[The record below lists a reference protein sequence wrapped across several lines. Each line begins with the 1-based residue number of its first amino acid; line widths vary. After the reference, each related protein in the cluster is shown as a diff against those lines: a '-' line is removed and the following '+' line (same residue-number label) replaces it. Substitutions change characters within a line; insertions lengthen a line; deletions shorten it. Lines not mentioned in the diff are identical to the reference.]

1 MSNIQFDVQGAR
13 ANGYS
18 DTQIADAIAKKA
30 GFDAAG
36 ARQAGFNDEAIITRL
51 TSAPRPKREPVDVDA
66 HVAQALKKD
75 AEAMTT
81 RQALEMGA
89 GKTFDMIGKGMQQA
103 YYNVTG
109 NEAELA
115 ALKGRV
121 DHNKALYAPIAE
133 AHPVAT
139 AVGESAPAMIIPVG
153 GVGATMLGTAGKMA
167 VAGAIPGALEYG
179 TVEERAQKAATGAA
193 GSVVGGVVV
202 PKVAG
207 MTLAASKAAL
217 KGLAGK
223 ISPEALALATR
234 AQALGIP
241 VNVAQLGDSKFLKTL
256 ASSLEH
262 MPFTGG
268 AQSAAKQRTA
278 FTNAVGQTFGE
289 DVNKVT
295 PEVYAA
301 AKSRLGK
308 QFDELAARNE
318 LNVTDPLK
326 AKMAAILGDAES
338 TADDNTIRAVKNI
351 MDRVQS
357 QAQGSKLPGATY
369 SSIDTQLSN
378 IIKAGGEK
386 GMYAKRLQET
396 IRNGMDDS
404 ISAVDQAAWQQT
416 RNQYK
421 NLKAVRDIVAKDAG
435 RGEIPPAQLMQAL
448 NSTQAGKEVMA
459 MGKRGT
465 LGELGQIGKQF
476 VTDTIPNSGTVQ
488 RAMAMGLIGGGGYV
502 SGADPTTIAL
512 MMGGGATSGR
522 LLNKVLNSPK
532 TLEALTRAGIPLR
545 DLAKIPPSKLV
556 QILGGTIGM
565 AATQQLE
572 NE

>member
-13 ANGYS
+13 ANGYT

-66 HVAQALKKD
+66 HVAAALKKD
-75 AEAMTT
+75 AQAMTT

-89 GKTFDMIGKGMQQA
+89 GKTFDMIGKGMQQVW
-103 YYNVTG
+103 YNATG

-133 AHPVAT
+133 EHPVAT

-153 GVGATMLGTAGKMA
+153 GAGTTLLATTGKMA
-167 VAGAIPGALEYG
+167 AAGAIPGALEYG
-179 TVEERAQKAATGAA
+179 TVEERTKKAAIGAA
-193 GSVVGGVVV
+193 GSVVGGVVL

-207 MTLAASKAAL
+207 LTLEASKAAL

-262 MPFTGG
+262 MPLTGG
-268 AQSAAKQRTA
+268 AQSAAKQRAA

-326 AKMAAILGDAES
+326 ARMAAILGDAES

-351 MDRVQS
+351 MDRVQD

-396 IRNGMDDS
+396 IRTGMDDS
-404 ISAVDQAAWQQT
+404 ISAADQAAWQQT
-416 RNQYK
+416 RTQYK

-476 VTDTIPNSGTVQ
+476 VTDTIPNSGTAQ

-502 SGADPTTIAL
+502 SGADPATIAL
-512 MMGGGATSGR
+512 MMGAGATSGR